1 MYVTTYVT
9 IHLAEAVCIFMVSGD
24 LKGNRFRILLIE
36 NNENADSFS
45 QMSCH
50 IGCHIGCHIVV
61 T

>member
-24 LKGNRFRILLIE
+24 LNRNRFRILLIE
-36 NNENADSFS
+36 SHENADSLS
-45 QMSCH
+45 QMNCR
-50 IGCHIGCHIVV
+50 IVCHIVV